1 MLLEATTLK
10 PKPTTPKITT
20 VKQTTERPAGNSKHR
35 FIFRSVLRR
44 IESISLK
51 SYFQISISFARYQ
64 ASQRLYLH

>member
-35 FIFRSVLRR
+35 FILRSVSSK
-44 IESISLK
+44 I
-51 SYFQISISFARYQ
+51 
-64 ASQRLYLH
+64 